1 MSGFG
6 AVAGNVTMNTY
17 SAYNLVGVYDSLIG
31 FSAMI
36 IFLAVLALAPKFIR
50 RLIVG
55 YYVLVG
61 VGLGLIVVYVIGNSA
76 YPIGRWLWF
85 DVFSWIGKI
94 VIDYGIYVL
103 ISLPLAY
110 LAGGWVD
117 KKLFEEPN
125 KKVKMRDVNV
135 T

>member
-17 SAYNLVGVYDSLIG
+17 SAYNLVGTYDSLIG
-31 FSAMI
+31 FSAII

-55 YYVLVG
+55 YCVLVG
-61 VGLGLIVVYVIGNSA
+61 VGLGLIVLYVIGNSA

-85 DVFSWIGKI
+85 DVFSWIGRI
-94 VIDYGIYVL
+94 IIDYGIYILVS
-103 ISLPLAY
+103 IPVAY
-110 LAGGWVD
+110 AAGSIVD
-117 KKLFEEPN
+117 KKLFEEIKPKRG
-125 KKVKMRDVNV
+125 KK
-135 T
+135 